1 MRFLTTFALILMLAS
16 CTVLAKEPDVVN
28 YKIKIDKSQ
37 EYEDMLEKNRELFE
51 TLKGNKLF
59 LNWLQRDADE
69 SIDGSNAYKK
79 PSFDVNITK
88 SKQEP
93 DYIKCL
99 EETNTE
105 QTPSS

>member
-1 MRFLTTFALILMLAS
+1 MLMLTS
-16 CTVLAKEPDVVN
+16 CTVLAQEPDFVN

-37 EYEDMLEKNRELFE
+37 EYEDMLEKNKELFE
-51 TLKGNKLF
+51 SIKGNELF
-59 LNWLQRDADE
+59 LNWLQRGTDAN
-69 SIDGSNAYKK
+69 IDGSKAYKK

-88 SKQEP
+88 NKQDS

-99 EETNTE
+99 EETNTK